1 MNTACAQNAGSFNA
15 VKAAVRV
22 VEFTIGTAF
31 RPGVLAA
38 PTIAMFAHDHINC
51 YADDHTGII
60 SLKHDLARQPS
71 QINIR

>member
-1 MNTACAQNAGSFNA
+1 MNTVCAQNGGTFNA
-15 VKAAVRV
+15 VKVAVPV
-22 VEFTIGTAF
+22 IVCTIGTAF

-38 PTIAMFAHDHINC
+38 PSIVMSAHDHMNC

-71 QINIR
+71 QINVR